1 MIKRF
6 FLRKTNRLTLVLGL
20 GLATGFAGFQNV
32 WAEPPPTDA
41 PGAPT
46 GLLVDLHPR
55 PLAVE
60 DLIGPRFSWIVQD
73 PRRGAIQTAH
83 QILVATDPERLTAGE
98 ADVWD
103 SGRIETSA
111 NAAVAYAGPPL
122 EPATRYYWTVRTWD
136 KNDQAGPFAE
146 PAVLGTGLHDT
157 WIAEPIWA
165 ADPDDPWL
173 NWQDYTISFDA
184 TIHENAATVWF
195 RAADADN
202 NYMWQ
207 LRSGPNEL
215 ARHVFQGGSFVLEVV
230 PLPFNLQT
238 ETTYRVSIEAIGN
251 TIRTFIDGELI
262 DQTEDNSF
270 DRGTVGFR
278 HGNFE
283 QATYANLEVLS
294 TDGVVLL
301 HSDLIAENPFP
312 CGSLTADGLRLGRGE
327 RCLFSPSSEDSD
339 PDDFPRSGND
349 WALLRTDFEVPAEPI
364 AYATLYATGLSPEPA
379 AQHVYRAELNGE
391 FVGIGPAR
399 GYDGMNLYNAFD
411 VTDRLLSGAN
421 TLAFVAYA
429 ASGQAVQ
436 AQLNIVYVNGDR
448 QIIATNTD
456 DWEARS
462 GSDLYL
468 DVGNAGHDSYY
479 YAPREYLRADRW
491 PHGFSSPGFDSSNWN
506 APVAK
511 PSIEGLTGMPTRN
524 LERETRE
531 PVTVNEIGPGAYR
544 LDFGRTVVGGLRIN
558 VNGSQGDEVDIRL
571 GEELNSNGTVRYQ
584 MRTGNHYRD
593 RWTLAEGEQTLE
605 HFGYRVFRYAE
616 VHGLPEGAAAESI
629 VGIGLIYPFDDE
641 AAAFSSSDPHL
652 DEVWDFSRD
661 SIRLL
666 SMDLYM
672 DTPSR
677 ERRAYEGD
685 SYLHQLAHYAL
696 DREFALARYSTE
708 YLYFNYTWPTEWK
721 LTSPSAAWRD
731 YLQTGDDRS
740 LERYYELL
748 RDTKSVRHFM
758 DHRGL
763 VVKSPGGAHH
773 PDAWTDLIDWP
784 AGLRD
789 GYVFTDVNT
798 VINAYNERS
807 VRDLGRIA
815 KTLGRPDEAEE
826 LTGLADTAADAIN
839 SHLFDPETGLYRD
852 GLDVDHHALHASIF
866 PLAFG
871 IATDREAV
879 AAQALA
885 DRRIVGNIFS
895 AAYQVEALFALRR
908 AEDALDLLTSD
919 DLKSWRNMIA
929 IGAGTTMETWDP
941 SLKNNTTYSHPA
953 GASPVYLIPRGVFG
967 IEILEPAHRRFTVK
981 PQPGGLEQAE
991 IRVPTLSGTI
1001 EAAFETDDDRLRFD
1015 LNVPANTTAELRLPG
1030 DAWWHVRESEV
1041 PVREAEGVR
1050 IIDVDGG
1057 FITLEV
1063 RAGVYSFTVDP
1074 AAEAPVVRAFGD
1086 HPIDLPLMALT
1097 WGDPSGLQFVVSSA
1111 ENGTVML
1118 LSDGTTAR
1126 FIPDGGFTGPA
1137 SFQVTATGGNEPR
1150 QFTVHLHILAPAEP
1164 RIAQI
1169 NGGGFQLD
1177 FLTEQGRAY
1186 LIEKSQDL
1194 HSWSELKT
1202 VEGDGNRLPA
1212 SLPKENGDTARFFR
1226 IKALP

>member
-1 MIKRF
+1 MTGYGRFKRHLLMKNPF
-6 FLRKTNRLTLVLGL
+6 SLRNTNCLTVALGL
-20 GLATGFAGFQNV
+20 GLGVVFADFQKIR
-32 WAEPPPTDA
+32 AEPLASDA
-41 PGAPT
+41 PDAPT
-46 GLLVDLHPR
+46 GLLVDLHPQ
-55 PLAVE
+55 PLALE
-60 DLIGPRFSWIVQD
+60 DLTAPRFSWIVQD
-73 PRRGAIQTAH
+73 PRRGATQRAR
-83 QILVATDPERLTAGE
+83 QILVATDPDLLTPGQ
-98 ADVWD
+98 ADIWN
-103 SGRIETSA
+103 SGRVDCSA

-122 EPATRYYWTVRTWD
+122 EPATRYYWTVRTW
-136 KNDQAGPFAE
+136 NQTDQAGPFAE

-157 WIAEPIWA
+157 WIADPIWA
-165 ADPDDPWL
+165 DDPDDPWR

-195 RAADADN
+195 RAADPDN

-215 ARHVFQGGSFVLEVV
+215 ARHVFQGGSFALEVV
-230 PLPFNLQT
+230 PLPFNLET

-262 DQTEDNSF
+262 DETEDNSF

-283 QATYANLEVLS
+283 QATYANLEVVS
-294 TDGVVLL
+294 AGGTVLL

-312 CGSLTADGLRLGRGE
+312 CGTLTAGGLRLGRGE

-339 PDDFPRSGND
+339 PDDFPRSGTN
-349 WALLRTDFEVPAEPI
+349 WALLRTDFEVSAEPI

-391 FVGIGPAR
+391 FVGIGPSR
-399 GYDGMNLYNAFD
+399 GYNGMNFYNAFD
-411 VTDRLLSGAN
+411 VTDRLATGAN
-421 TLAFVAYA
+421 TLGFVAYA

-436 AQLNIVYVNGDR
+436 AQLNIVYVNGER
-448 QIIATNTD
+448 QIIATNTEI
-456 DWEARS
+456 WKARS
-462 GSDLYL
+462 GSDLFL
-468 DVGNAGHDSYY
+468 EVGNAGHDSYY

-491 PHGFSSPGFDSSNWN
+491 PHGFSSPGFDSSNWT
-506 APVAK
+506 APVEK

-524 LERETRE
+524 LEREIRE
-531 PVTVNEIGPGAYR
+531 PVAVNEIGPGAYR
-544 LDFGRTVVGGLRIN
+544 LDFGRTVVGGLRIT
-558 VNGSQGDEVDIRL
+558 VNGSQGDQVDIRL
-571 GEELNSNGTVRYQ
+571 GEELNSNGTVRFQ

-616 VHGLPEGAAAESI
+616 IHDLPEDAGAESI

-652 DEVWDFSRD
+652 DEVWHFSRD

-748 RDTKSVRHFM
+748 RDTKSIRHFM

-815 KTLGRPDEAEE
+815 NALGRQDEAEE
-826 LTGLADTAADAIN
+826 LTGLADTAANAIN
-839 SHLFDPETGLYRD
+839 THLFDPETGLYRD

-866 PLAFG
+866 PLSFG

-895 AAYQVEALFALRR
+895 AAYQVEALFALGR
-908 AEDALDLLTSD
+908 ADDAVTLLTSD
-919 DLKSWRNMIA
+919 DLRSWRNMIA

-941 SLKNNTTYSHPA
+941 SLKGNTTYSHPA
-953 GASPVYLIPRGVFG
+953 GGSPVYLVSQGVFG

-981 PQPGGLEQAE
+981 PQPGGLQHAE

-1001 EAAFETDDDRLRFD
+1001 EAAFQIEGDILHLELT
-1015 LNVPANTTAELRLPG
+1015 VPANTVAELNLP
-1030 DAWWHVRESEV
+1030 AEERWQIREGGISI
-1041 PVREAEGVR
+1041 REAEGVNV
-1050 IIDVDGG
+1050 ISIGNGTV
-1057 FITLEV
+1057 TMEV
-1063 RAGVYSFTVDP
+1063 QAGTYSFVADP
-1074 AAEAPVVRAFGD
+1074 DTEAPVINAFSD
-1086 HPIDLPLMALT
+1086 SFIDVHLPSLV
-1097 WGDPSGLQFVVSSA
+1097 WGDPETPEFSVFEPV
-1111 ENGTVML
+1111 NGSVIL
-1118 LSDGTTAR
+1118 LPDGKTAR
-1126 FIPDGGFTGPA
+1126 FTPAPGFTGPA
-1137 SFQVTATGGNEPR
+1137 SFEFEMSGSGPETYHGTVNPTFETGAYDGP
-1150 QFTVHLHILAPAEP
+1150 P
-1164 RIAQI
+1164 
-1169 NGGGFQLD
+1169 
-1177 FLTEQGRAY
+1177 GR
-1186 LIEKSQDL
+1186 
-1194 HSWSELKT
+1194 
-1202 VEGDGNRLPA
+1202 
-1212 SLPKENGDTARFFR
+1212 FR
-1226 IKALP
+1226 A